1 MKIEACYET
10 LVHSGIFALR
20 NLYVL
25 FNFPNWRRYIVSI
38 LRTFG
43 GNLLIFTAKILIYS
57 YRKLSR
63 TINVITLTCFAT
75 IALE

>member
-1 MKIEACYET
+1 MKIEVRYET
-10 LVHSGIFALR
+10 SVHRGIFALR

-25 FNFPNWRRYIVSI
+25 FNFPNWRRYIVSV

-43 GNLLIFTAKILIYS
+43 GNLLIFTAKTLISS
-57 YRKLSR
+57 YRKPSR
-63 TINVITLTCFAT
+63 TINVITLTRFAT